1 MNPTDRP
8 LIAVFGSS
16 QSKPGDEEYLLGVEC
31 GRLLATA
38 GFGVATGGYAGL
50 MEAVCRGAVEA
61 GGPSVGVTAPT
72 VFPGRTGAN
81 QWVQHEIQADDL
93 VHRIALLTEIA
104 SGYIALP
111 GSIGTLAEL
120 VIAWNLAFLAP
131 FSQRTFGPIAT
142 VGETWHELVPDLT
155 RRLSS
160 DATMI
165 AICATVAEAVGHI
178 ESACGAD
185 APDDAGI

>member
-81 QWVQHEIQADDL
+81 QWVQHEIQAD
-93 VHRIALLTEIA
+93 
-104 SGYIALP
+104 
-111 GSIGTLAEL
+111 
-120 VIAWNLAFLAP
+120 
-131 FSQRTFGPIAT
+131 
-142 VGETWHELVPDLT
+142 ELVPDLT